1 MAFEIFVSYSTVD
14 LKSVEALR
22 DLLKNSE
29 IQVFVAEHSI
39 KPSENLSLALTAAI
53 RRCDLFMVLWSGN
66 AKGSE
71 WVMQEIGQ
79 AKALNKKILPLV
91 LEEKLE
97 LPGFIQD
104 LKYLSVYKDHEK
116 ALNEA
121 RDFVMGVYNE
131 KKEAE
136 KRAQS
141 KNADAQALAFLGI
154 CTFFLWVANQK

>member
-1 MAFEIFVSYSTVD
+1 MAFEVFVSYSTSD
-14 LKSVEALR
+14 LESVEALR
-22 DLLKNSE
+22 DLLRNSD

-39 KPSENLSLALTAAI
+39 KPSENLSSTLTAAI

-91 LEEKLE
+91 LEENLE

-104 LKYLSVYKDHEK
+104 LKYLPVYKGHDN
-116 ALNEA
+116 ALKQA
-121 RDFVMGVYNE
+121 QDLVMAEYKT

-136 KRAQS
+136 QLAQRKKS
-141 KNADAQALAFLGI
+141 EGQALAFLGVSALL
-154 CTFFLWVANQK
+154 LWATNQK